1 MVGRPGE
8 RIMSGTPGTVVA
20 IDPDRLQRQ
29 ASDPA
34 ASVWVGAS
42 AGSGK
47 TKVLTDRVLRL
58 LLSGTPPQRLLCLT
72 FTKAAAAEMA
82 NRVNR
87 GLSTWATASDG
98 DLQQKIADLA
108 GDRPEA
114 GTLETARRLF
124 ARVLD
129 VPGGLKI
136 QTIHSFCESLLGRFP
151 IEAGIP
157 PHFQVMDERSA
168 AELML
173 AARDRVLASAVRDPS
188 SQQALQT
195 LTGHLHEDRFA
206 DLLRVLLMH
215 RGRLRDVIGDGT
227 EIDAAVA
234 AVYDRLD
241 VEPGL
246 RIEEVIARA
255 CQDDAFDAAAVA
267 RAAEALRGGSE
278 KTDQPRGEAVQ
289 RWIEADV
296 ADRAASFAS
305 YVDQFLTREE
315 VPRKRLVTKAVAEK
329 NLGVADALS
338 AEAVRLAAVCQMRRA
353 VVTAEATAA
362 LLSLG
367 GAILHA
373 FEQAKELRVE
383 LDYDDLI
390 YKARDL
396 LRTDSSGFAGW
407 VLFKLDGGLDHILI
421 DEAQD
426 TNPEQWQVVA
436 ALADEFFAGLG
447 AREEERTIFAVGDV
461 KQSIFS
467 FQRAD
472 PKAFR
477 DYREHFGSRAED
489 VAKQWRSVD
498 LDISFRSAEPVLRA
512 VDGVFAQPA
521 AASGVIDG
529 GDTLS
534 HRPFR
539 GGQAGL
545 VELWPPV
552 GPVEMEE
559 TEWQPPVRRREL
571 LAPDERLAQLIAAKL
586 QAWIGTEYLPSHD
599 RTVRAGD
606 IMVLLRRRSGF
617 MEALVRALKKVDV
630 PVAGVD
636 RMALTEQLAVMDLMA
651 LARFL
656 LLPDDDLTLA
666 VVLKGPFIGLDDDDL
681 FRLCHDRGA
690 STLWRRLSGM
700 ASENV
705 KFAQAQRWLAALL
718 GKADFA
724 PPFELLAGVLAG
736 PAALPDRSGW
746 QCLLERLGPEAEDP
760 VDEFM
765 AQALAYERTHPPSLQ
780 GFLHWLDAGS
790 TEIKRDLEQS
800 DRDEVRV
807 MTVHGAKGLQAP
819 IVIMPDTMAMPRMG
833 EEVLWSDGVPL
844 WPPNRAYQTEE
855 CQVLR
860 DTARTRSEEEYRR
873 LLYVAMTRA
882 EDRLYVC
889 GWHGRQKPSDGCWYS
904 LIEAGLAGLAEP
916 AEMDFSSDIGDAGW
930 SGDGLRIASDQT
942 AVADARDERTVS
954 QVVTPSVEDWMQRPP
969 PDEPAPPRPL
979 APSRPSAADPPTL
992 SPIGGPSEN
1001 RFKRGLIVHRLL
1013 QLLPDLPA
1021 DDRRA
1026 ACVAFLAR
1034 PGHALAMD
1042 EQQEL
1047 ADEVMAI
1054 LEMPE
1059 FAELFGPASRAEVP
1073 LIGTIAGPD
1082 GPEVIAGQ
1090 VDRLLVLPDEIVVL
1104 DYKTSRPP
1112 PDLQENVAPAYL
1124 RQMAAYRAV
1133 LAEIWPN
1140 RPIRCGLLWT
1150 AVPRLM
1156 TLDDSLLDRV
1166 RVAT

>member
-1 MVGRPGE
+1 
-8 RIMSGTPGTVVA
+8 MSGTPGPVVA
-20 IDPDRLQRQ
+20 IDPDRLQRR

-87 GLSTWATASDG
+87 GLSLWATASDE
-98 DLQQKIADLA
+98 DLQQRIAALT
-108 GDRPEA
+108 GDTPDDSE
-114 GTLETARRLF
+114 LETARRLF

-188 SQQALQT
+188 SKDALQT

-227 EIDAAVA
+227 TVDAAVA
-234 AVYDRLD
+234 AVYDRLGVAPGTRVED
-241 VEPGL
+241 V
-246 RIEEVIARA
+246 IIDA
-255 CQDDAFDAAAVA
+255 CRDDAFDGVA
-267 RAAEALRGGSE
+267 LGRAAEALRGGTT
-278 KTDQPRGEAVQ
+278 KTDQPRGDAIRRWVEAAAV
-289 RWIEADV
+289 
-296 ADRAASFAS
+296 DRAAFFGA
-305 YVDQFLTREE
+305 YTMQFLTQQEA
-315 VPRKRLVTKAVAEK
+315 PRKTLATKAVTEK
-329 NLGVADALS
+329 NPGVADALS
-338 AEAVRLAAVCQMRRA
+338 AEAARLAAVCQHRRS
-353 VVTAEATAA
+353 VVTAAATAA
-362 LLSLG
+362 LLTLG

-447 AREEERTIFAVGDV
+447 AREEDRTIFAVGDV

-467 FQRAD
+467 FQRAE

-477 DYREHFGSRAED
+477 DYRDRFGTRAED

-512 VDGVFAQPA
+512 VDAVFAQPA
-521 AASGVIDG
+521 AAAGVIDLG
-529 GDTLS
+529 ATLR
-534 HRPFR
+534 HRAFR
-539 GGQAGL
+539 AGQAGL

-552 GPVEMEE
+552 GPVETEE
-559 TEWQPPVRRREL
+559 TDWQPPVRRREL

-586 QAWIGTEYLPSHD
+586 QAWIGSEFLPSHD

-617 MEALVRALKKVDV
+617 MEALVRALKTVGV

-656 LLPDDDLTLA
+656 LLPEDDLTLA

-681 FRLCHDRGA
+681 FRLCHDRGDA
-690 STLWRRLSGM
+690 TLWRQLSEM
-700 ASENV
+700 AENN
-705 KFAQAQRWLAALL
+705 ARYGQARAWLAALL
-718 GKADFA
+718 GKADFM
-724 PPFELLAGVLAG
+724 PPFELLAGVLTG
-736 PAALPDRSGW
+736 PAAVPDRSGW

-780 GFLHWLDAGS
+780 GFLHWLDAGA

-833 EEVLWSDGVPL
+833 EEVLWADGIPL
-844 WPPNRAYQTEE
+844 WPPGRAYQTEE
-855 CQVLR
+855 CQALR
-860 DTARTRSEEEYRR
+860 DVARARAEEEYRR

-882 EDRLYVC
+882 EDRLFVC

-904 LIEAGLAGLAEP
+904 LIEAGLAGLAESVV
-916 AEMDFSSDIGDAGW
+916 MDFAADIGDAGW
-930 SGDGLRIASDQT
+930 VGDGLRIVSDQT
-942 AVADARDERTVS
+942 VPGDAKDERTVG
-954 QVVTPSVEDWMQRPP
+954 QVVVPVVEDWMRRPP

-979 APSRPSAADPPTL
+979 APSRPAVADPPTL
-992 SPIGGPSEN
+992 SPIGAPAEN

-1013 QLLPDLPA
+1013 QLLPDLPEG
-1021 DDRRA
+1021 DRRD
-1026 ACVAFLAR
+1026 ACAAFLAR
-1034 PGHALAMD
+1034 PGHALPSDAQKD
-1042 EQQEL
+1042 L
-1047 ADEVMAI
+1047 VDEVTAI
-1054 LEMPE
+1054 LETPD
-1059 FAELFGPASRAEVP
+1059 FADLFGPDSRAEVP
-1073 LIGTIAGPD
+1073 LIGTVSGPD

-1090 VDRLLVLPDEIVVL
+1090 VDRLLVRSDEIVVL

-1112 PDLQENVAPAYL
+1112 PELPENVAPAYL

-1156 TLDDSLLDRV
+1156 TLSDSLLDRV

>member
-1 MVGRPGE
+1 
-8 RIMSGTPGTVVA
+8 MSGTPGTAVA
-20 IDPDRLQRQ
+20 IDPDRLQRR

-87 GLSTWATASDG
+87 GLSLWATASD
-98 DLQQKIADLA
+98 ADLRRRVTA
-108 GDRPEA
+108 LTGNAPDDSE
-114 GTLETARRLF
+114 LETARRLF

-188 SQQALQT
+188 SEGALQT

-227 EIDAAVA
+227 TVDAAVV
-234 AVYDRLD
+234 AVYGRLG
-241 VEPGL
+241 VEPGT
-246 RIEEVIARA
+246 RVGDVIEAA
-255 CQDDAFDAAAVA
+255 CRDDAFDAPALA

-278 KTDQPRGEAVQ
+278 KTDRPRGEAIR
-289 RWIEADV
+289 RWVEAD
-296 ADRAASFAS
+296 ADDRASGFAF
-305 YVDQFLTREE
+305 YIDQFLTREE
-315 VPRKRLVTKAVAEK
+315 VPRKRLATKSVAEK
-329 NLGVADALS
+329 NSGVADALS
-338 AEAVRLAAVCQMRRA
+338 DEAARLAAVCQHRRA
-353 VVTAEATAA
+353 AVTAEATAA
-362 LLSLG
+362 LLTLG

-396 LRTDSSGFAGW
+396 LQTDSSGFAGW

-472 PKAFR
+472 PAAFR
-477 DYREHFGSRAED
+477 KYRDRFGSRAGD

-512 VDGVFAQPA
+512 VDAVFAQPA

-529 GDTLS
+529 GEPLV

-552 GPVEMEE
+552 GPDEPEE
-559 TEWQPPVRRREL
+559 GEWQPPVRRREV

-586 QAWIGTEYLPSHD
+586 WAWIGTEYLPSHG

-617 MEALVRALKKVDV
+617 MEALVRALKTADV

-681 FRLCHDRGA
+681 FGLCHGRGDA
-690 STLWRRLSGM
+690 TLWRRLSDRAGED
-700 ASENV
+700 ARYG
-705 KFAQAQRWLAALL
+705 QARTWLAALL
-718 GKADFA
+718 GQADFA

-736 PAALPDRSGW
+736 PAARPDRSGW

-780 GFLHWLDAGS
+780 GFLHWLDAGA

-819 IVIMPDTMAMPRMG
+819 IVIMPDTMAMPRLG

-844 WPPNRAYQTEE
+844 WPPNRIYQTEA
-855 CQVLR
+855 CQALR
-860 DTARTRSEEEYRR
+860 DAARARAEEEYRR

-889 GWHGRQKPSDGCWYS
+889 GWHGRQKPNEGCWYS
-904 LIEAGLAGLAEP
+904 LIEAGLSGLAEP
-916 AEMDFSSDIGDAGW
+916 AAMDFGDDIGAAGW
-930 SGDGLRIASDQT
+930 AGDGLRIASDQS
-942 AVADARDERTVS
+942 APADARDERTLG
-954 QVVTPSVEDWMQRPP
+954 QVVIPAVEGWMQRPP

-979 APSRPSAADPPTL
+979 APSRPSASDPPTL

-1021 DDRRA
+1021 ADRRA

-1034 PGHALAMD
+1034 PGHALPAD
-1042 EQQEL
+1042 EQQGL

-1054 LEMPE
+1054 LESPE
-1059 FAELFGPASRAEVP
+1059 FAGLFGPESRAEVP
-1073 LIGTIAGPD
+1073 LIGTIEGP
-1082 GPEVIAGQ
+1082 GGAEVIAGQ

-1112 PDLQENVAPAYL
+1112 PDSQENVAPAYL